1 MSSTVESTS
10 TIPATEVEHVA
21 PRPEDTVNSN
31 AVDSGSVS
39 KEQEVEA
46 EEEEAQTHEEEKD
59 EHRDP
64 SQTKTIAPRADLA
77 AELTFVQERLQAI
90 AKEERTGADGEKVAL
105 EELGKSTEALIAS
118 HQLLSEK
125 QTQLDLLSTDDSAR
139 AGVESEL
146 DQLKNDTVAKD
157 HQWSAT
163 KEVYHREFGAITEDV
178 TAAPLTEGKAM
189 AAQDI
194 KQLQD
199 QIASLQKQLDA
210 VSIRRKQMAADAEE
224 QHRRL
229 EQENGMLDDDDEVA
243 V

>member
-1 MSSTVESTS
+1 MSSAIETTS
-10 TIPATEVEHVA
+10 TIAATEVEQVA
-21 PRPEDTVNSN
+21 PSSEDTPNSIS
-31 AVDSGSVS
+31 VESGSVS
-39 KEQEVEA
+39 KD
-46 EEEEAQTHEEEKD
+46 EEEEKLQHEEEKH
-59 EHRDP
+59 EHKD
-64 SQTKTIAPRADLA
+64 QEETKKIAPRADLA
-77 AELTFVQERLQAI
+77 AELTFVQERLEAI

-105 EELGKSTEALIAS
+105 EELGKSTEALISS

-125 QTQLDLLSTDDSAR
+125 QTQLNMLTSDDSTR
-139 AGVESEL
+139 VDVESEVN
-146 DQLKNDTVAKD
+146 QLRNDSVAKE

-163 KEVYHREFGAITEDV
+163 KEVYHREFGAITEDI
-178 TAAPLTEGKAM
+178 TSAPLTEGKAK

-229 EQENGMLDDDDEVA
+229 EQEGGVLDDDDEIA

>member
-1 MSSTVESTS
+1 MSSTVEPTS
-10 TIPATEVEHVA
+10 AIAATEVEQVA
-21 PRPEDTVNSN
+21 LSPEDTANSIT
-31 AVDSGSVS
+31 VDSGSLP
-39 KEQEVEA
+39 KEQEETQ
-46 EEEEAQTHEEEKD
+46 EREEEKD
-59 EHRDP
+59 EHKDQQ
-64 SQTKTIAPRADLA
+64 QTKTTAIAPRADLA
-77 AELTFVQERLQAI
+77 AELTFVQERLETI

-105 EELGKSTEALIAS
+105 EEI
-118 HQLLSEK
+118 
-125 QTQLDLLSTDDSAR
+125 DS
-139 AGVESEL
+139 
-146 DQLKNDTVAKD
+146 DAKE

-163 KEVYHREFGAITEDV
+163 KEVYHREFGAITEDA
-178 TAAPLTEGKAM
+178 TIAPLTEGKAK

-229 EQENGMLDDDDEVA
+229 EEEGGVLDDDEV

>member
-1 MSSTVESTS
+1 MSSAVESTS
-10 TIPATEVEHVA
+10 TTPATEVEQVA
-21 PRPEDTVNSN
+21 PSLEDTANSIT
-31 AVDSGSVS
+31 VDSGSVS
-39 KEQEVEA
+39 KEEDEE
-46 EEEEAQTHEEEKD
+46 EEEEAEQHEEEKI
-59 EHRDP
+59 EHKD
-64 SQTKTIAPRADLA
+64 QQETKTMAPRADLA
-77 AELTFVQERLQAI
+77 AELTFVQERLEAI

-105 EELGKSTEALIAS
+105 EELGKSTEALISS

-125 QTQLDLLSTDDSAR
+125 QTQLDLLSGDDSTR
-139 AGVESEL
+139 AEVESEV
-146 DQLKNDTVAKD
+146 DQLKNDSVAKE

-178 TAAPLTEGKAM
+178 TTAPLTEGKAK

-194 KQLQD
+194 KLLQD

-229 EQENGMLDDDDEVA
+229 EQEGGALDDDDEVA